1 MPPHKEAADGEPLVV
16 ITAGP
21 LSAALHHH
29 FRHLNASWN
38 GPLNLVVDV
47 AAPSGQSTYHAL
59 KKDGFFTWPANKS
72 QLHVEFRC
80 DVNQHP
86 FSGWLGAISLMNKL
100 AMLGVSHVWC
110 VEDDVMM
117 PGTAP
122 RKLWK
127 SRFNRTA
134 DLVTVTS
141 DRARP
146 NWHWHDPKR
155 CFLPECRDGDLFRA
169 QAMLNRV
176 SARLIRAVH
185 ATHQRPKE
193 CAFFEASFPTVA
205 HRHKWRVETWSNDTG
220 ALGTIGISLGL
231 RRQNPPGITQCFVPG
246 MSTGNLSDEMQV
258 ASRGL
263 TRPSCPV
270 DRVYHP
276 AKMSTWT

>member
-100 AMLGVSHVWC
+100 AMLGV
-110 VEDDVMM
+110 
-117 PGTAP
+117 T
-122 RKLWK
+122 R
-127 SRFNRTA
+127 
-134 DLVTVTS
+134 LV
-141 DRARP
+141 
-146 NWHWHDPKR
+146 
-155 CFLPECRDGDLFRA
+155 
-169 QAMLNRV
+169 
-176 SARLIRAVH
+176 
-185 ATHQRPKE
+185 
-193 CAFFEASFPTVA
+193 
-205 HRHKWRVETWSNDTG
+205 
-220 ALGTIGISLGL
+220 
-231 RRQNPPGITQCFVPG
+231 
-246 MSTGNLSDEMQV
+246 
-258 ASRGL
+258 RGG
-263 TRPSCPV
+263 
-270 DRVYHP
+270 
-276 AKMSTWT
+276 